1 MYGFVIKLTC
11 CHQTTCSPLF
21 SPLLD
26 RLKQILA
33 IVVIS
38 DQVGTVNYQ
47 DQRRLLAASSGKS
60 NLLQF
65 VESALD
71 IKECGSI
78 PRALDTEET
87 ADVTVQVASATRC
100 THERRIL

>member
-1 MYGFVIKLTC
+1 MHGSVDKLTC
-11 CHQTTCSPLF
+11 CHKPTCSPLF
-21 SPLLD
+21 GPLLD

-33 IVVIS
+33 IVIIS
-38 DQVGTVNYQ
+38 DQVGTVDYQ
-47 DQRRLLAASSGKS
+47 DQRRLLAAPSGKS
-60 NLLQF
+60 NLFQF
-65 VESALD
+65 VKSALD

-100 THERRIL
+100 THRIRML